1 MARGRLFLS
10 ILLGAVAIG
19 TLVVVALWI
28 WSEMLITRAYPV
40 APETASAGA
49 PAMAA
54 EGRRLGK
61 LYGCTGCHGEN
72 LQGKVYNPNPRLVR
86 NYAPNLTLAAA
97 RYSDEQLAQAIRQ
110 GVRPGD
116 GRALWGMP
124 AQTFMHLTPDE
135 LSAVLAFVRSHP
147 PAGAPTPPQSAG
159 WRARA
164 AVLAGALDEPRR
176 AARGRSRPAMDL
188 GPDLARGRHIA
199 RTVCSECHG
208 SDLAGDDLEGGPD
221 LRVVGAYD
229 AEAFATLMRTG
240 APISG
245 RHLGIMTLV
254 ARDDFKVFT
263 DAEIA
268 DLHAYLSARAR
279 ALDAA
284 D

>member
-1 MARGRLFLS
+1 MKSGRLLIS
-10 ILLGAVAIG
+10 ILLGGVATG
-19 TLVVVALWI
+19 TLLVVALWI
-28 WSEMLITRAYPV
+28 WSEVLITRTYPV
-40 APETASAGA
+40 RPEAASAGS
-49 PAMAA
+49 PALAA
-54 EGRRLGK
+54 EGRRLSK
-61 LYGCTGCHGEN
+61 LYGCTSCHGAD

-110 GVRPGD
+110 GVRPSD

-124 AQTFMHLTPDE
+124 SQTLMHLTADE
-135 LSAVLAFVRSHP
+135 LSTVLAFIRSHA
-147 PAGAPTPPQSAG
+147 PAGAPTPPESAG

-176 AARGRSRPAMDL
+176 VARARSRPAMDL
-188 GPDLARGRHIA
+188 GPELAAGRHTA

-229 AEAFATLMRTG
+229 AEAFTTLMRTG
-240 APISG
+240 VPPGG

-254 ARDDFKVFT
+254 ARSDFKVFS
-263 DAEIA
+263 DAELA
-268 DLHAYLSARAR
+268 ELYAYLSARATK
-279 ALDAA
+279 LNEA